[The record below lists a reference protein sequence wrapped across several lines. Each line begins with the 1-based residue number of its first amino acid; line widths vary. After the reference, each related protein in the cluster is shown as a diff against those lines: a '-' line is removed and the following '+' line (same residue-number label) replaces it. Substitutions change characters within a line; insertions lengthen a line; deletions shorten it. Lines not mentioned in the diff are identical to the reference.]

1 MTSSNAS
8 LSPPIRA
15 VIWMRA
21 LPIALATASNF
32 TSTALPAPIA
42 ADCLVCPVMSRIA
55 GSRLL
60 MVTVALPFAFS
71 WLVTTAPND
80 ARSPRAR
87 KRGNAGFI
95 VSGLLT
101 RISLSA
107 LPKRDALSAATAMIR

>member
-1 MTSSNAS
+1 
-8 LSPPIRA
+8 
-15 VIWMRA
+15 MRA

-32 TSTALPAPIA
+32 TSAAPPAASA
-42 ADCLVCPVMSRIA
+42 AARFVSPVISRIA

-60 MVTVALPFAFS
+60 IVTVAEPFVFS

-80 ARSPRAR
+80 ALSPRAR

-107 LPKRDALSAATAMIR
+107 DPKREALSAATAMIR